1 MVDNETEEEDE
12 ANEEEN
18 IDSFF
23 EDNNKNFLLNGFH
36 SYTDSEHHSNS
47 DSHSGS
53 SVTYTMTPK
62 DWADFSRTQAAAI
75 RNGFRI

>member
-1 MVDNETEEEDE
+1 MVDNETEEGDE

-23 EDNNKNFLLNGFH
+23 EDDNTNFLLNGFH
-36 SYTDSEHHSNS
+36 SYTDSEHDCNS
-47 DSHSGS
+47 DSDSGS
-53 SVTYTMTPK
+53 SVTYTMTPQN
-62 DWADFSRTQAAAI
+62 WADFSQTQAAAI